1 MIAFN
6 SARLPAYFFTR
17 SARFCSRLISASFA
31 MAASVSER
39 EFKCGEKRLRFVV
52 GLRSRGDADVHATQ
66 CVDLV
71 VLDLGENDLLFHTDV
86 VIATTVERTTG
97 HATEVTHAR
106 QRDGDQAIQE
116 FVHTGAAQRNHAT
129 DRITLTNLEARD
141 RFARLGHDRL

>member
-39 EFKCGEKRLRFVV
+39 EFKSGEKRFGFVV
-52 GLRSRGDADVHATQ
+52 GLRGGGDADIHTTQ
-66 CVDLV
+66 CIDLV

-86 VIATTVERTTG
+86 VVATTIECTTR
-97 HATEVTHAR
+97 HAAEVANAR
-106 QRDGDQAIQE
+106 QRHSDQAIE
-116 FVHTGAAQRNHAT
+116 ELIHAS
-129 DRITLTNLEARD
+129 
-141 RFARLGHDRL
+141 